1 MVVREKGVVRSYVHR
16 SRLSKIMLSFM
27 AVLQKKIKDF
37 LKFLSWYLF
46 VSLFLFHKVRYLN
59 WYLNP
64 KAHPRNKENLT
75 RIHFP
80 LLPQPLPQLCC
91 HPLPSPPLSPFLIQM
106 LDQAVSTST
115 LHCFFP
121 KNKQKKKKNLTSFRS
136 LVSLSSSSWANCR
149 SHHCT

>member
-16 SRLSKIMLSFM
+16 FRLSKIMLSFIEED
-27 AVLQKKIKDF
+27 KRF
-37 LKFLSWYLF
+37 LKISQLYLF

-75 RIHFP
+75 QIHFP
-80 LLPQPLPQLCC
+80 LLPQPPPQLCC
-91 HPLPSPPLSPFLIQM
+91 HPLPSPPLSPFPIQM